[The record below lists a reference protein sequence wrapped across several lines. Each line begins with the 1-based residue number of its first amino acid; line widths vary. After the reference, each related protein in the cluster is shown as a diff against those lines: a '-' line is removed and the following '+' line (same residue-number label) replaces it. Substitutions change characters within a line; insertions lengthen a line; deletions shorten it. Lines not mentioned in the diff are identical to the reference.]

1 MNMPEQENNNHP
13 QDQAKSNVTGPG
25 VESAEE
31 SLDST
36 VGSASTSASASE
48 IEAELAEA
56 LRQRDEYLDQLRR
69 SQADFSNFQKRLRA
83 QADAERPYAIFS
95 LAADLLD
102 VLDNFERA
110 IEAARNAGAE
120 SIVSGLEMVHKQL
133 LEKLAKHGIEPIE
146 ALQQPF
152 NPNLHEALMQAPDPN
167 GPEGMVVAELGRGYK
182 IQDRILRP
190 SKVAVSVKP

>member
-1 MNMPEQENNNHP
+1 MNTPEQANNNNH
-13 QDQAKSNVTGPG
+13 QDQAEPQVTGPG
-25 VESAEE
+25 VESAKE
-31 SLDST
+31 STDSSDPME
-36 VGSASTSASASE
+36 V
-48 IEAELAEA
+48 EAELTEA

-83 QADAERPYAIFS
+83 QADAERPYAIFP

-110 IEAARNAGAE
+110 IEAARTAGAN

-133 LEKLAKHGIEPIE
+133 LEKLVKHGIEPIE
-146 ALQQPF
+146 SLQQPF
-152 NPNLHEALMQAPDPN
+152 DPNLHEALMQAPDPN
-167 GPEGMVVAELGRGYK
+167 GPEGIVVAELGRGYK

>member
-1 MNMPEQENNNHP
+1 MNTPDQPNDNNNH
-13 QDQAKSNVTGPG
+13 QDQTDPKVTGPG

-31 SLDST
+31 PLETS
-36 VGSASTSASASE
+36 STSAVE
-48 IEAELAEA
+48 GELTEA

-83 QADAERPYAIFS
+83 QADAERPYAIFP

-110 IEAARNAGAE
+110 IEAARNAQAD
-120 SIVSGLEMVHKQL
+120 SIVSGLEMVYKQL
-133 LEKLAKHGIEPIE
+133 LEKLAKHGVEPIE
-146 ALQQPF
+146 SLHQPF
-152 NPNLHEALMQAPDPN
+152 DPNLHEALMQSPDPN